1 MVSPGSAQPGQLM
14 GARPARPSPATLLML
29 YDAIAVLD
37 SELYPEPDP
46 SIEGGRGSH
55 WATTTKVWMGSF
67 SAWLSSCSRS
77 RFLRG

>member
-1 MVSPGSAQPGQLM
+1 MQ
-14 GARPARPSPATLLML
+14 
-29 YDAIAVLD
+29 YDAVAVLE

-67 SAWLSSCSRS
+67 SAWL
-77 RFLRG
+77 